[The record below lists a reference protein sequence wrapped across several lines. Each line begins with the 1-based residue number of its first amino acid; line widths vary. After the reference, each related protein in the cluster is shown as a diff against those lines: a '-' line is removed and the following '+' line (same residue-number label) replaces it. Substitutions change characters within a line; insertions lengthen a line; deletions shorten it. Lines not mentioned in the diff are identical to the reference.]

1 MSAPV
6 RLVAGALI
14 ALAVLVAFAGGC
26 ADSGGGEK
34 TVTVEKPAAEAP
46 PAEEDPSEPG
56 ERPRKKKRRST
67 AGGSGGSGGSITVP
81 NVQGKNHQLA
91 QDTMQAA
98 GLYNLVEEDCSGQ
111 GRALILDRN
120 WQVQKQSP
128 APDTRVTADKAITL
142 CSQKIGE

>member
-1 MSAPV
+1 MSGLV
-6 RLVAGALI
+6 RVVAAGVL
-14 ALAVLVAFAGGC
+14 ALAFVLIFASGC
-26 ADSGGGEK
+26 AEDGAGER

-46 PAEEDPSEPG
+46 REEDPSEPG
-56 ERPRKKKRRST
+56 ERPRKRKRRSK
-67 AGGSGGSGGSITVP
+67 AGGSGGSITVP
-81 NVQGKNHQLA
+81 DVEGKNHQLA

-120 WQVQKQSP
+120 WQVQKQTP
-128 APDTRVTADKAITL
+128 AAGTKVSADKAITL